1 MLMVIPP
8 MEFTEHELG
17 CTHPYSQL
25 PSVMGLFETFWS
37 PKLLWKIIRETNWYA
52 LEIIDDKAGTT
63 RGGIKWTPLGLDEFQ
78 AYISICLQM
87 GLKKLLCRRLYWS
100 RDEPLFHC
108 PIISQLLTRDRFE
121 LITRCLH
128 VTNAPPHVKDRSS
141 ATYDKLHKLKWM
153 LEEVRERFKAMW
165 APNQQLT
172 IDEGMVMYKGIYYPI
187 CQYMPKKPVRF
198 GHEIWA
204 AVDALSKSLWNFKVY
219 CGKTGNPHD
228 DHDNDYGAESDIE
241 GFRDDVMQWPRIGEG
256 FIGHN
261 VVKDLL
267 KNLIGRGH
275 IVTTDNFFTSIPL
288 YLDLLQSG
296 IMATGT
302 LRASRKYT
310 PKAMFAKKITKKKEI
325 GWVDYRMHKEGN
337 ICCVVWKDKQLV
349 VLLSTHAESVAL
361 EGGKLY
367 V

>member
-1 MLMVIPP
+1 LGLHQYWTPLHRDLPCIHGLSPHMLMVIPP

-141 ATYDKLHKLKWM
+141 AT
-153 LEEVRERFKAMW
+153 
-165 APNQQLT
+165 
-172 IDEGMVMYKGIYYPI
+172 
-187 CQYMPKKPVRF
+187 
-198 GHEIWA
+198 
-204 AVDALSKSLWNFKVY
+204 
-219 CGKTGNPHD
+219 
-228 DHDNDYGAESDIE
+228 
-241 GFRDDVMQWPRIGEG
+241 
-256 FIGHN
+256 
-261 VVKDLL
+261 
-267 KNLIGRGH
+267 
-275 IVTTDNFFTSIPL
+275 
-288 YLDLLQSG
+288 
-296 IMATGT
+296 
-302 LRASRKYT
+302 
-310 PKAMFAKKITKKKEI
+310 
-325 GWVDYRMHKEGN
+325 
-337 ICCVVWKDKQLV
+337 
-349 VLLSTHAESVAL
+349 
-361 EGGKLY
+361 
-367 V
+367 